1 MGALAEKLCRHDW
14 KTGAYDPY
22 GVIIDNKGKNLM
34 LGTIDDKNC
43 PMPYHYTQ
51 QKLGHTKCHPLCG
64 LFKAAYVDEHSI
76 ERHVV
81 VDEIGGCTRGV
92 HKLWG
97 RHLASN
103 SVVFGQVGRS
113 LSGLV
118 DASKSY
124 EIMLETLRREPSS
137 VRCNNTLCISCYGRF
152 SYNGFGVASFYP
164 RKAVNLLLK
173 LLGVK
178 K

>member
-1 MGALAEKLCRHDW
+1 MDALEACINYGGATLL
-14 KTGAYDPY
+14 
-22 GVIIDNKGKNLM
+22 VIQLFW
-34 LGTIDDKNC
+34 
-43 PMPYHYTQ
+43 PSW
-51 QKLGHTKCHPLCG
+51 QKPKWSSRC
-64 LFKAAYVDEHSI
+64 I
-76 ERHVV
+76 
-81 VDEIGGCTRGV
+81 
-92 HKLWG
+92 
-97 RHLASN
+97 
-103 SVVFGQVGRS
+103 
-113 LSGLV
+113 
-118 DASKSY
+118 KSY